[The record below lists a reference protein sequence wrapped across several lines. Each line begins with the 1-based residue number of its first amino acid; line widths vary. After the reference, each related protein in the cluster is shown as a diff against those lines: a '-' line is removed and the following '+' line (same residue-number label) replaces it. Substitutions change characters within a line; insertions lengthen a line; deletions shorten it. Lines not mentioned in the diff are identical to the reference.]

1 MSKTISIALL
11 AHKAGH
17 VTTTCEI
24 LRVGP
29 LRNGTV
35 YGFTELDRDVVYNDG
50 NGAVTYRAHTGFNG
64 SASTASADL
73 SVDNAE
79 AETLFG
85 TFNVAGVTQEQIDL
99 GLFDNAPY
107 VRYLVNYADLSMGH
121 EFMGSG
127 TIGEQV
133 TMLGMVAMLEQRSI
147 GQQLKQSIVDL
158 TSLTCR
164 CKHFGSQP
172 GDERFPCNYDITA
185 EWQSFTVSAQGDEVT
200 RQFNASALTQAQD
213 FFAPGVGE
221 WLTGANAG
229 TQFEVEAFGPTPQR
243 YHALL
248 HFGGANGSTS
258 FPDDTGRTWTVSG
271 NAQVST
277 AWAAL
282 GSGSLL
288 LDGNL
293 DYIATADSTDFHFG
307 TGLFTVQCFYRPDTA
322 ATNAAIIGK
331 WAGTNAARAW
341 ILYLNAG
348 SLYFRFSES
357 GSGTLRDVLAAWA
370 PVAGQAYHLAASRD
384 SSGVVRL
391 FVDGVV
397 LAQATRPQAVNTG
410 TGTVRVGHANDLTAA
425 YYIDGYI
432 DEVAITKGLCLYTGN
447 FTPPTVPLALR
458 TGGDVTALFGM
469 PNPIAVA
476 DTGRI
481 RRDCSR
487 EWTGHNSCETYWGT
501 SKGLHFR
508 GEPHLQPGDP
518 VQVPGAE
525 T

>member
-1 MSKTISIALL
+1 MKTIPIALQAAKSSAL
-11 AHKAGH
+11 FKP
-17 VTTTCEI
+17 EEL

-29 LRNGTV
+29 LKDGTV
-35 YGFTELDRDVVYNDG
+35 YGFTSLDRDETYDDG
-50 NGAVTYRAHTGFNG
+50 NGAVTYRAHTGFSG
-64 SASTASADL
+64 SAMTAAADL

-85 TFNVAGVTQEQIDL
+85 TFTVPGVTQEQIDL

-107 VRYLVNYADLSMGH
+107 VLYLVDYDNLANGH
-121 EFMGSG
+121 EVISSG
-127 TIGEQV
+127 TIGAQR
-133 TMLGMVAMLEQRSI
+133 TKHGMFAMLELRSTS
-147 GQQLKQSIVDL
+147 QQAKQSIVDL

-164 CKHFGSQP
+164 CKKFGSQP
-172 GDERFPCNYDITA
+172 GDERFPCGYDIDP
-185 EWQSFTVSAQGDEVT
+185 EWENFTVSALGDEVT
-200 RQFNASALTQAQD
+200 RQFNTSDLSQAQD
-213 FFAPGVGE
+213 FFAPGVVD

-229 TQFEVEAFGPTPQR
+229 TQVEVESFGPTPQR

-288 LDGNL
+288 LDGSL
-293 DYIATADSTDFHFG
+293 DYIATADSADFHFG
-307 TGLFTVQCFYRPDTA
+307 TGMFTVQCFYKPDTA

-331 WAGTNAARAW
+331 WAGTSGARGW

-357 GSGTLRDVLAAWA
+357 GSGTLRDVVVAWT

-384 SSGVVRL
+384 TSGVVRL
-391 FVDGVV
+391 FIDGVV
-397 LAQATRPQAVNTG
+397 VAQATRPQAVNNG

-425 YYIDGYI
+425 YYVDGYI
-432 DEVAITKGLCLYTGN
+432 DEVAITKGLCLYAGN
-447 FTPPTVPLALR
+447 FTPPAVPLALR
-458 TGGDVTALFGM
+458 TGGDVTQLFGV
-469 PNPIAVA
+469 PAVIDVG

-481 RRDCSR
+481 RRDCTR
-487 EWTGHNSCETYWGT
+487 EWEGHNSCETYWGT
-501 SKGLHFR
+501 DKGLHFR